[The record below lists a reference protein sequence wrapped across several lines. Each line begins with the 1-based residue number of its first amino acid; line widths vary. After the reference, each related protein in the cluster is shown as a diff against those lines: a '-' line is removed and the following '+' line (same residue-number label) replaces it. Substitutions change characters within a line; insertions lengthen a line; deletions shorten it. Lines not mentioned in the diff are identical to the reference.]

1 MDKIAVF
8 HRLLDAV
15 QACLR
20 IITRIRITQIRTD
33 LHQSK
38 IKLMIKI
45 MKIDVVADQKEESL
59 IRDGSHG
66 YGMNQK
72 VQEVDLD
79 LMTGMRNGKDL
90 EIREETVPDM
100 GLEKIPEMKNGMA
113 IDMVLERVQE
123 EVPEVMSGKAL
134 DTVHEKTLEEVPEVM
149 NGKALDMVPE
159 MALEE
164 VLDMVHVKVLEEVQG
179 EMSKEVL
186 DMAQEIILEMKLLS
200 RKSSIIPLMKP
211 DLKSE
216 DYLVSELRP
225 IHPKYSMGLGM
236 TRNIPGTTQ
245 LLNSLR
251 VLTLGGTLRNTE
263 TDRDGEAIKTGA
275 SIDAETEEVPLLIAE
290 VTSEVPDAS

>member
-1 MDKIAVF
+1 MDKIAVY

-15 QACLR
+15 QACLS

-59 IRDGSHG
+59 TRDGSHG

-100 GLEKIPEMKNGMA
+100 ALEKIPEMKNRIA
-113 IDMVLERVQE
+113 IDTVLERVQEKVPEVMSGNALDTVHVKALE

-134 DTVHEKTLEEVPEVM
+134 DTVHVKALEEVPEVM
-149 NGKALDMVPE
+149 SGKALDMVPE

-164 VLDMVHVKVLEEVQG
+164 VP
-179 EMSKEVL
+179 
-186 DMAQEIILEMKLLS
+186 EIK
-200 RKSSIIPLMKP
+200 
-211 DLKSE
+211 
-216 DYLVSELRP
+216 
-225 IHPKYSMGLGM
+225 
-236 TRNIPGTTQ
+236 
-245 LLNSLR
+245 
-251 VLTLGGTLRNTE
+251 
-263 TDRDGEAIKTGA
+263 
-275 SIDAETEEVPLLIAE
+275 
-290 VTSEVPDAS
+290 